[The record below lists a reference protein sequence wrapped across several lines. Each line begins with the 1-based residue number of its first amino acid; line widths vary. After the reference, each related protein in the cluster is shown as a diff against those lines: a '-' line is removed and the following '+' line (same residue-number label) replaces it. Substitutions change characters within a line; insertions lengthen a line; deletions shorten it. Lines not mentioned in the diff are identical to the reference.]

1 MDERNKNENS
11 DKNSQQPQNLEGQE
25 DIKIWHRPQ
34 TRSGRTVRYVYEV
47 QPESTANDR
56 KTSGAASEGTQAGVQ
71 DRERN
76 AAAAQN
82 DRNDENSGGS
92 GSSASQGTARN
103 SDTTAQNDRSYGNAA
118 SQEFADDAGQRSRQS
133 EDDAAFDSSAGRGS
147 RGNRK
152 QDQSQKSESGVAE
165 KRKFMWKKTQKRAAK
180 EKSQSG
186 VNQESSSAQ
195 AVKGNLKNPLNKDN
209 VSKSV
214 RQEFWKQQM
223 VEGTLGKYGFV
234 QRTARKIREH
244 FKQIVSVALV
254 VILVFGGASFYN
266 KNRRYHSYDVEWQI
280 AAAADGSS
288 SYYAF
293 QDVILH
299 YSSDGVSCIDQ
310 NGKVMWNQT
319 FDMDIPTLAVRGDY
333 IVIYDVKGTSLYI
346 FNRDGCTGNAKTAKK
361 ILKADI
367 SNAGVTAV
375 VLDDKTSNYINYF
388 RKDGSV
394 IEVEIKTLI
403 SGDGYPLD
411 IAISPDG
418 KQLISSYIY
427 ANSGVMMN
435 RVVFRNF
442 EVGKNKVDRT
452 VGGFEQYKETL
463 VPEVIFFDNQN
474 SAAITEQSIDFYST
488 KNALEPELAR
498 TQEFDARIKTVL
510 YNEEYVGVVLDSAEN
525 DKAKKAEDTKDK
537 KDEKAQK
544 VETAAADEG
553 TAEAESEK
561 NVEIAYTMM
570 VFDKT
575 GDRVM
580 KQDINFEY
588 EYADFSGDG
597 IVVYNKNT
605 LATYNLTGVCKYQ
618 DKLDR
623 NIEGVLRFSENNLVV
638 YANGALQKMTLR

>member
-34 TRSGRTVRYVYEV
+34 TRSGRKVRYVYEV
-47 QPESTANDR
+47 QPESTANEW
-56 KTSGAASEGTQAGVQ
+56 KTSGTVSEGTQARA
-71 DRERN
+71 REPEDP
-76 AAAAQN
+76 AAASQ
-82 DRNDENSGGS
+82 DKRNYGRSV
-92 GSSASQGTARN
+92 SQGTAKN
-103 SDTTAQNDRSYGNAA
+103 SDITVQEDRNDGNAA
-118 SQEFADDAGQRSRQS
+118 SQEFADPAGQRSRQS
-133 EDDAAFDSSAGRGS
+133 EDDTAFDSSAERGS

-152 QDQSQKSESGVAE
+152 KSQSQKSESGVAA
-165 KRKFMWKKTQKRAAK
+165 KRKFMWKKPQKHAAK
-180 EKSQSG
+180 EEPQSG
-186 VNQESSSAQ
+186 VSQESSSAQ
-195 AVKGNLKNPLNKDN
+195 TVKDNIKNPLNKDN

-280 AAAADGSS
+280 AAAEDGSS

-299 YSSDGVSCIDQ
+299 YSTDGVSCIDQ
-310 NGKVMWNQT
+310 NSKVMWNQA

-346 FNRDGCTGNAKTAKK
+346 FNRDGCTGSAKTAKK

-463 VPEVIFFDNQN
+463 VPEVIFFDDQN

-488 KNALEPELAR
+488 QNALEPELAR
-498 TQEFDARIKTVL
+498 TQEFDARIKTVF
-510 YNEEYVGVVLDSAEN
+510 YNEEYVGVVLDSLEK
-525 DKAKKAEDTKDK
+525 DQAKKAEDTKDK
-537 KDEKAQK
+537 KDEKAK
-544 VETAAADEG
+544 KAENAAADEG
-553 TAEAESEK
+553 TEEAESEQ

-575 GDRVM
+575 GNRVM